1 MINIIL
7 LILILISIYYYFNKS
22 KETIDNNKS
31 HLDEYFFNN
40 KKQEKYCDFTYYDIN
55 SYYEKKQGVIIK
67 PELNTDSIQFNNIK
81 SWVPNIYFDSE
92 TQQNK
97 QFNNTNQD
105 LLNENMIYKK
115 DNSITS
121 PNLIPLSDNKTIKEI
136 YDDSILD
143 YKKNIPKK
151 KLNNNNI
158 IQCGSNL
165 NILSP
170 NDWNYDNESS
180 LNGGEIINGLYG
192 YDPLTNQCTS
202 MC

>member
-1 MINIIL
+1 
-7 LILILISIYYYFNKS
+7 
-22 KETIDNNKS
+22 
-31 HLDEYFFNN
+31 
-40 KKQEKYCDFTYYDIN
+40 
-55 SYYEKKQGVIIK
+55 
-67 PELNTDSIQFNNIK
+67 
-81 SWVPNIYFDSE
+81 
-92 TQQNK
+92 
-97 QFNNTNQD
+97 
-105 LLNENMIYKK
+105 MIYKK

>member
-7 LILILISIYYYFNKS
+7 LILILISVYYFLNKTQES
-22 KETIDNNKS
+22 AEHNKIN
-31 HLDEYFFNN
+31 LDEYFFNN
-40 KKQEKYCDFTYYDIN
+40 KKHDKYCNFTYDDNN
-55 SYYEKKQGVIIK
+55 SYYEKNQGVIIK
-67 PELNTDSIQFNNIK
+67 PELNTDSIQFNTIK
-81 SWVPNIYFDSE
+81 SWVPNIYYDSE
-92 TQQNK
+92 TKQNK
-97 QFNNTNQD
+97 EFNNINQN

-115 DNSITS
+115 DNNIESR
-121 PNLIPLSDNKTIKEI
+121 DNKTIKEI
-136 YDDSILD
+136 YDNSILD
-143 YKKNIPKK
+143 FKKNIPKK

-170 NDWNYDNESS
+170 NDWNYENENS

-192 YDPLTNQCTS
+192 YDPSINQSNS